1 MAELLAENDGSNAY
15 VLSFSVVRTVLAV
28 IVAAV
33 TFFLPQEVPLE
44 YFPLNNPGTD
54 ILYLEISCL
63 SDSVGDVQI
72 FYNTSRG
79 INQLNSISWPISATE
94 QTYTYTFPLPD
105 APLTELRIDPVKNG
119 GALTI
124 RQMRIIDRRGSQI
137 QRFTKDQFIPLH
149 QVFAISPGPDGWKIT
164 STPSADDPYARID
177 LYSPLLAKGLNHRNF
192 LRCLYSWS
200 YLALMLWIILLAVLF
215 TFYRPRGWRD
225 LLSHVLFMAPIALM
239 FSAVGNRGLIKNSYH
254 YSRFV
259 PPAIK
264 PGLQLEIDLRI
275 DHPAYAQLFWNS
287 GRGFNESDSVRQDY
301 EVHPYLQTLR
311 FPLPS
316 TPLKDLRFDP
326 LDGEA
331 QIDIRE
337 IRVVDMG
344 NRTRAVVPLDS
355 LRFHQDI
362 LSHQLRRDTME
373 TLEVKTQPG
382 RKDPIILFS
391 PETISRINEVIA
403 EQAFSR

>member
-1 MAELLAENDGSNAY
+1 MKGTFAQSPRRPWFHPARSKFAAALLIAS
-15 VLSFSVVRTVLAV
+15 
-28 IVAAV
+28 AA
-33 TFFLPQEVPLE
+33 FFIPQDVPLE
-44 YFPLNNPGTD
+44 WYPLNHPGLD
-54 ILYLEISCL
+54 VNYLEIACAA
-63 SDSVGDVQI
+63 DKTGDVQI
-72 FYNTSRG
+72 FYDATRG
-79 INQLNSISWPISATE
+79 ITGSDSIFWPIGPSQ

-105 APLTELRIDPVKNG
+105 APITELRLDPVNAG
-119 GALTI
+119 GVLTI

-137 QRFTKDQFIPLH
+137 QRLTKDQFIPL
-149 QVFAISPGPDGWKIT
+149 QQIASIAAAPDGWKIT
-164 STPSADDPYARID
+164 STPDANDPYARID

-200 YLALMLWIILLAVLF
+200 YLGLMLWILLLAVLF

-225 LLSHVLFMAPIALM
+225 SFSHISFMAAIALM
-239 FSAVGNRGLIKNSYH
+239 FSAVGNRGLIKNSYR
-254 YSRFV
+254 YSQFV
-259 PPAIK
+259 PPVIK

-275 DHPAYAQLFWNS
+275 DHPAYAQLFWDA
-287 GRGFNESDSVRQDY
+287 GVGYNEKDSVRQDY
-301 EVHPYLQTLR
+301 EVHTYLQTLR

-316 TPLKDLRFDP
+316 TPLKELRFDP

-337 IRVVDMG
+337 IRVVDKG
-344 NRTRAVVPLDS
+344 NRTRAIVPLDS

-362 LSHQLRRDTME
+362 LSHTIRRDTLE

-391 PETISRINEVIA
+391 PESVSEINRVLQ
-403 EQAFSR
+403 EQMSAR

>member
-1 MAELLAENDGSNAY
+1 MPPPASGSRSGPALSRGHLFFAGLVALLA
-15 VLSFSVVRTVLAV
+15 
-28 IVAAV
+28 
-33 TFFLPQEVPLE
+33 FLCPQTVPLVW
-44 YFPLNNPGTD
+44 FSLNNPGED
-54 ILYLEISCL
+54 ILYLEITCG
-63 SDSVGDVQI
+63 SDRPGSVQI
-72 FYNTSRG
+72 FYDTTQG
-79 INQLNSISWPISATE
+79 ISTFESFSWPVGASE
-94 QTYTYTFPLPD
+94 NTYTYTFPLPD
-105 APLTELRIDPVKNG
+105 APITQLRFDPIGDGGELTL
-119 GALTI
+119 
-124 RQMRIIDRRGSQI
+124 RQMRIFDRRGTQI
-137 QRFTKDQFIPLH
+137 QRFTRDQFILQH
-149 QVFAISPGPDGWKIT
+149 QIAAIASVPDGWKIV
-164 STPSADDPYARID
+164 STPGADDPYARID
-177 LYSPLLAKGLNHRNF
+177 LYSPILAKGLNHRNF

-200 YLALMLWIILLAVLF
+200 YLGLMLWIVLLAVLF

-225 LLSHVLFMAPIALM
+225 LLSHVSFMAAIALM

-275 DHPAYAQLFWNS
+275 DHPAYAQLFWDT
-287 GRGFNESDSVRQDY
+287 GKGFNETESLHRDY
-301 EVHPYLQTLR
+301 EVHTYLQTLR
-311 FPLPS
+311 FPLPA

-337 IRVVDMG
+337 IRVVDAG
-344 NRTRAVVPLDS
+344 NRTRAIVPLES

-362 LSHQLRRDTME
+362 LSHTLRRDTME

-391 PETISRINEVIA
+391 PETVSRINEVIA
-403 EQAFSR
+403 EQASGR